1 MRIDVSLDANIAGI
15 LESEILAGERAV
27 TGGVREVGDW
37 VKAEWRG
44 QVVGAGLGERLAN
57 TIRQN
62 NYPARGE
69 SISAASLVFA
79 RPNRKRNSAS
89 AADVIDAFNRGVL
102 IRSVNGLYLAI
113 PTVAAGRIAGSGRY
127 KRITPHRWE
136 ERTGM
141 ALRFVYRRGRPSLL
155 VADDARLSKSGF
167 AAQKRGKRRRD
178 GILSGAMTIP
188 IFILLP
194 QVRLKKRLDLDR
206 VANAASSRLPGA
218 ILRRWK

>member
-1 MRIDVSLDANIAGI
+1 MRIDVTLDSSIAG
-15 LESEILAGERAV
+15 LMEAEIRAGERAV

-37 VKAEWRG
+37 VKAAWRG
-44 QVVGAGLGERLAN
+44 QVTGSGLGQRLAN

-69 SISAASLVFA
+69 SMSAASLVYA

-113 PTVAAGRIAGSGRY
+113 PTAAAGPVAGASGRG
-127 KRITPHRWE
+127 RLTPAIWE
-136 ERTGM
+136 QRTGM
-141 ALRFVYRRGRPSLL
+141 QLRFVYRRGRPSLL
-155 VADDARLSKSGF
+155 VADDARLSKQGH
-167 AAQKRGKRRRD
+167 ARQKRGRRRRD
-178 GILSGAMTIP
+178 GILTGAATVP

-194 QVRLKKRLDLDR
+194 QARLKKRLNLNP
-206 VANAASSRLPGA
+206 VANAAASRLPAA